1 MTRFWVGFGVKEHP
15 VGENAPVALVVEDEL
30 LLASV
35 IAEVLESEGFAVRG
49 PYPKLSK
56 ALAAVSEDPHIDV
69 AFLDINLRGE
79 LVFPLA
85 LRLKELGTPFC
96 FCTGYAAGLEFPAEV
111 ADAPVVAKPFTDE
124 LLRRTAREL
133 LAAKAA

>member
-1 MTRFWVGFGVKEHP
+1 MAEAEAKAIVM
-15 VGENAPVALVVEDEL
+15 VVEDEL

-35 IAEVLESEGFAVRG
+35 IAEVLESEGFTVRG

-56 ALAAVSEDPHIDV
+56 ALSALEQDPKLDF

-85 LRLKELGTPFC
+85 LKLRAQGTPFV
-96 FCTGYAAGLEFPAEV
+96 FCTGYVSAMEFPQEL
-111 ADAPVVAKPFTDE
+111 ADAPIISKPFTDQALRE
-124 LLRRTAREL
+124 AARRLLQDEQA
-133 LAAKAA
+133 